1 MSGNAVVKFVK
12 NEKVAKSVSHVRD
25 AEVTQQQILD
35 AAEIE
40 FARHGL
46 KGA

>member
-12 NEKVAKSVSHVRD
+12 NEEVAQSVRHVRD
-25 AEVTQQQILD
+25 AEVTQKQILD

-40 FARHGL
+40 FLNMG
-46 KGA
+46 